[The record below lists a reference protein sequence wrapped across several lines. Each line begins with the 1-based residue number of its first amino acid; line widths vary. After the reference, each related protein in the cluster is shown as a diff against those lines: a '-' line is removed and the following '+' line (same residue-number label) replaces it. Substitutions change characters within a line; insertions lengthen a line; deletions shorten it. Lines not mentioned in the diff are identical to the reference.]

1 MVPQPRLRGISART
15 HRGWPPSLTAHV
27 RCPLTRRER
36 TPHRTC
42 LHYPRPNT
50 CTLSAPS
57 EEARSMRDA
66 EYLDFPLTEY
76 KRRYDRVQ
84 EGIGSVDILAL
95 RQALR

>member
-1 MVPQPRLRGISART
+1 
-15 HRGWPPSLTAHV
+15 
-27 RCPLTRRER
+27 
-36 TPHRTC
+36 
-42 LHYPRPNT
+42 
-50 CTLSAPS
+50 
-57 EEARSMRDA
+57 MRDA